1 MGWSK
6 YTVEGGIAVV
16 ESPPN
21 KNASQKI
28 FYSGVVREFISNPAD
43 LSDSKKQDIEN
54 NVVSGDKY
62 VSRMPRNSII
72 VEIIGNSQIRV
83 CYPFFSPHICMPVKP
98 GEQVWVLF
106 PDGGVGELGYWVTRK
121 ATDLKVDD
129 LNYTHLDRVGLFN
142 KSKET
147 TEKSDFQDENG
158 ETSFPFPL
166 GPSIDS
172 LENTLGGSEP
182 YRILKV
188 NSEAYHEQFT
198 GEPVARFTKRCPD
211 LVLQG
216 SNNTLISLGEDRGVS
231 SADSEA
237 GSVSTDVTL
246 KGKGTIDIVT
256 GRGIAGTSTAAVAE
270 GKARQGEGLETY
282 SEINKIPEAT
292 DVGKD
297 KVNEGDPDFNNDLS
311 RIYLSMNTNGDDNFS
326 LTYPDS
332 IGSVTSK
339 PYAIVKSD
347 EVRLVARE
355 TGSVRIIKEGSNK
368 AVITMLSDGKI
379 LIDSSN
385 VMIGAGATEPIVLG
399 NVLVKSLVDL
409 IGQIIDQINLI
420 SVPTGVGPSGPPANA
435 AAFSG
440 IKATLQTSLDACKSG
455 IGTIK

>member
-6 YTVEGGIAVV
+6 YTVEGGLAVV
-16 ESPPN
+16 ESPQN

-28 FYSGVVREFISNPAD
+28 FYSGVVREFISNPAS
-43 LSDSKKQDIEN
+43 LSDSKKQDEN
-54 NVVSGDKY
+54 NVVGGDKY

-72 VEIIGNSQIRV
+72 VEIIGNSKIRV

-142 KSKET
+142 KSTIET
-147 TEKSDFQDENG
+147 SDFQDENG
-158 ETSFPFPL
+158 ETSFPFPP

-172 LENTLGGSEP
+172 LENTLDGSEP
-182 YRILKV
+182 YRILKI
-188 NSEAYHEQFT
+188 NSEAYQEQFT
-198 GEPVARFTKRCPD
+198 GEPVPRFSKRSPD
-211 LVLQG
+211 LVFQG

-231 SADSEA
+231 SANSEA
-237 GSVSTDVTL
+237 GSVSTDATL

-270 GKARQGEGLETY
+270 GKASPGEGLESY
-282 SEINKIPEAT
+282 SEIVKIPELIGA
-292 DVGKD
+292 GKD
-297 KVNEGDPDFNNDLS
+297 NTSEGDPDFNNDLS

-332 IGSVTSK
+332 IESVTSK

-347 EVRLVARE
+347 EVRLIARE
-355 TGSVRIIKEGSNK
+355 TGSIRITKEGSNK

-385 VMIGAGATEPIVLG
+385 VMIGAGATEQIVLG
-399 NVLVKSLVDL
+399 NVLTDL

-435 AAFSG
+435 AAFSA
-440 IKATLQTSLDACKSG
+440 IKAQLSTALSG
-455 IGTIK
+455 IGKIK